1 MILGK
6 PVNKLAHAS
15 VRNSVWNSVSYSVQ
29 NSVRKATNIE
39 L

>member
-6 PVNKLAHAS
+6 SVRTSVSKSVWNS
-15 VRNSVWNSVSYSVQ
+15 VRNSVI
-29 NSVRKATNIE
+29 KATNIE